1 VRDLEALEAVA
12 ALGLLADDVEHRVD
26 ELGALGVVPLGPV
39 VSGSGLFF
47 FFDGVEGERERE
59 RTEREWETR
68 GGAGEEGQRPP
79 GEKGKEKKQK

>member
-1 VRDLEALEAVA
+1 
-12 ALGLLADDVEHRVD
+12 
-26 ELGALGVVPLGPV
+26 VPLGPV

-68 GGAGEEGQRPP
+68 GGTGEEGQRPP